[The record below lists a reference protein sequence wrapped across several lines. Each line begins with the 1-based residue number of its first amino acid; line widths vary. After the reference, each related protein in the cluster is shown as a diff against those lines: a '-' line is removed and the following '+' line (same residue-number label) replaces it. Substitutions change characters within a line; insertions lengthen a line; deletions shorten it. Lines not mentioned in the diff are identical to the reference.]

1 MDTAYMSGQS
11 VLQMQC
17 VVMLGSE
24 IMNCSIVSLDNNI
37 HSACGEEN
45 VLHLHIESYLFLV
58 K

>member
-1 MDTAYMSGQS
+1 MSSQS

-17 VVMLGSE
+17 VVMLGCE
-24 IMNCSIVSLDNNI
+24 IINCSVVSLDDNVCD
-37 HSACGEEN
+37 ACGEED